1 MNALLDSFVKRKV
14 LAVQEFTHLLV
25 SSLRHIYSPPRYV
38 VDTLVQM
45 DNIGFGSLPI
55 VLLTGFF
62 TGGVLALQT
71 YRTLST
77 FGETGLLG
85 QVVAIS
91 VVRELGPVL
100 TALMVTGRN
109 SSGIASE
116 IGSMLVSEQIDAMR
130 ALGTDPLRKL
140 VTPRLFASFVTLPL
154 LTILSDFCGMLGGYL
169 VSSYTVH
176 LSSAEYWTS
185 AYNALTFQDC
195 FQGLLRGGDRAGR
208 LLFRVTHNWR
218 HRGGGPFDNAGRGR
232 GLRVDPHPGFL
243 HHQIPHRNWIF
254 LIPRRYNHRAH

>member
-25 SSLRHIYSPPRYV
+25 SSFRHIYSPPRYL

-71 YRTLST
+71 YRTLTT

-140 VTPRLFASFVTLPL
+140 VTPRLFAAFITLPL
-154 LTILSDFCGMLGGYL
+154 LTILADFCGLLGGYL
-169 VSSYTVH
+169 VSSYTVR
-176 LSSAEYWTS
+176 LSYEEYWTS
-185 AYNALTFQDC
+185 AYNALTFEDC
-195 FQGLLRGGDRAGR
+195 FQGLLKPFFFAVVIALVGCYYGLHTTGGTEGVGR
-208 LLFRVTHNWR
+208 STTQAVVAASVLILILDFFITK
-218 HRGGGPFDNAGRGR
+218 
-232 GLRVDPHPGFL
+232 
-243 HHQIPHRNWIF
+243 F
-254 LIPRRYNHRAH
+254 LIGVGFF